1 MKNIYLAGY
10 MCGYLHKGMNP
21 RFLGYT
27 AGYLTKVAETPGS
40 SEGGGSSSDGSV
52 TEVKGDDNQPDDEK
66 KKKDPNN
73 PWISQGIQSNTVPA
87 GSDGSSSTP
96 PDHGQ

>member
-1 MKNIYLAGY
+1 MKNAYLAGY
-10 MCGYLHKGMNP
+10 LCGYLRSGVSP
-21 RFLGYT
+21 RFLGYN

-40 SEGGGSSSDGSV
+40 SEGGGSSSDGAVS
-52 TEVKGDDNQPDDEK
+52 EPKGDDNQPRV
-66 KKKDPNN
+66 KKDPNN

-87 GSDGSSSTP
+87 GSAGSDSAP